1 MTPKRDYFNGLAEL
15 WDGFQ
20 SPPDT
25 PAKLRRFVS
34 LAVPSTARRILD
46 VGCGTGILLE
56 PLRLSGVQP
65 SLIVELDSAERM
77 LVRNRQKLTGEQ
89 PVSHVCGDA
98 GRLSFPDG
106 SFDAIL
112 CFNALPHL
120 EPIADVLER
129 MVDCLLPF
137 GVLSVGHLAGSEN
150 LNAFHAALDG
160 PVNHDRLPTA
170 TDLAEL
176 LRGMNAEVVR
186 EEEAADWYLVQAR
199 KRG

>member
-25 PAKLRRFVS
+25 ATKLSRFVS
-34 LAVPSTARRILD
+34 LAVPPTARRILD

-56 PLRLSGVQP
+56 PLRSSGVQP
-65 SLIVELDSAERM
+65 SLIVELDSAQRM

-89 PVSHVCGDA
+89 PVSHICGDA
-98 GRLSFPDG
+98 GRLPFPDG
-106 SFDAIL
+106 CFDAIL

-129 MVDCLLPF
+129 MVDCLLPS
-137 GVLSVGHLAGSEN
+137 GVLSVGHLANSEN
-150 LNAFHAALDG
+150 LNAFHASLDG
-160 PVNHDRLPTA
+160 PVSHDRLPKA
-170 TDLAEL
+170 AEL
-176 LRGMNAEVVR
+176 AGLIRGMNAEVVR